1 MPTGI
6 ILDISV
12 HPDNVISN
20 IKELAID
27 TAKNSGKIFFK
38 SSHCVML
45 NKLYV
50 IQMKMI
56 YIFLALDSVPL
67 RGCIN
72 PDVRKYSISYVT
84 QQGIRQE
91 MTRQDEMKT
100 LRQLKPFKNVLKFGL
115 KSKNKELYL
124 FKKHIGKDLLI
135 VIIQSLD
142 ENLSGVYAKI
152 FIILIFLH

>member
-1 MPTGI
+1 
-6 ILDISV
+6 
-12 HPDNVISN
+12 
-20 IKELAID
+20 
-27 TAKNSGKIFFK
+27 
-38 SSHCVML
+38 
-45 NKLYV
+45 
-50 IQMKMI
+50 MKMI

-142 ENLSGVYAKI
+142 ENLYLAFTLK
-152 FIILIFLH
+152 FLTS

>member
-1 MPTGI
+1 
-6 ILDISV
+6 
-12 HPDNVISN
+12 
-20 IKELAID
+20 
-27 TAKNSGKIFFK
+27 
-38 SSHCVML
+38 
-45 NKLYV
+45 
-50 IQMKMI
+50 MI

-142 ENLSGVYAKI
+142 ENLYLAFTLKFKYLNISSLTGKLISKDLEEYDKMHNCEVNDFRWKI
-152 FIILIFLH
+152 KAFANNLAQKRKTRL